1 MQKNRTL
8 ACCFNSLAVE
18 LDVQFKLEPT
28 SLSSIK
34 YIVTKDEFATIVGM
48 LDGDHVYFCGD
59 RVEVTGDI
67 RGYISPGISHPG
79 LGRIAE
85 IRHHDTD
92 YFIEI
97 VLRICFKGFIT
108 KDNIKTIGNYTTMH
122 IRRKIHGKKVCDFQ

>member
-1 MQKNRTL
+1 MKFKNRTL
-8 ACCFNSLAVE
+8 ACCFNSLAGE

-28 SLSSIK
+28 SLSNIK
-34 YIVTKDEFATIVGM
+34 YIVTKDEFATIAGM

-92 YFIEI
+92 YFYGIMMDSGEFGF
-97 VLRICFKGFIT
+97 VKSSRI
-108 KDNIKTIGNYTTMH
+108 
-122 IRRKIHGKKVCDFQ
+122 KVV